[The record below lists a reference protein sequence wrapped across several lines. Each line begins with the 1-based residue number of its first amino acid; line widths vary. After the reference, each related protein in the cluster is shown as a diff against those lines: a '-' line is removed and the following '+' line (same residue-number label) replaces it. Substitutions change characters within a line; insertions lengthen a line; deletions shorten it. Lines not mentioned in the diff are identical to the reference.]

1 MSHVALRVWES
12 GGPGERDPCGPTACA
27 LLRLSRAVSCLSP
40 DSLGWKIFY
49 VTGCLFVA
57 VQNLE
62 DWEVRPAAARLPDDP
77 RAGAPGS
84 LGSALVPVRHCSGAK
99 EPSEAFFS

>member
-1 MSHVALRVWES
+1 MQR
-12 GGPGERDPCGPTACA
+12 GPERLGERPPWGEGPLWAHSLRS
-27 LLRLSRAVSCLSP
+27 LLLLSRAVSCLSP

-62 DWEVRPAAARLPDDP
+62 DWEVRPLQL
-77 RAGAPGS
+77 GS
-84 LGSALVPVRHCSGAK
+84 LLRPAQGSWEPGLGPGACPALLLGRGIL
-99 EPSEAFFS
+99 

>member
-1 MSHVALRVWES
+1 MQRDPERL
-12 GGPGERDPCGPTACA
+12 GERPPWGEGPLWAHSLRS
-27 LLRLSRAVSCLSP
+27 LLLLSRAVSCLSP

-62 DWEVRPAAARLPDDP
+62 DWEVRPL
-77 RAGAPGS
+77 
-84 LGSALVPVRHCSGAK
+84 
-99 EPSEAFFS
+99 